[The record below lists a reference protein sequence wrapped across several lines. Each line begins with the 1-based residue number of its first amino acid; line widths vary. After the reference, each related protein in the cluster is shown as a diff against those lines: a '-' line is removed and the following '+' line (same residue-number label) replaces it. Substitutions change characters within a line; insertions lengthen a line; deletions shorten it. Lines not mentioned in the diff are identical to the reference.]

1 MTEYFSVALSN
12 PISGL
17 IENRSDS
24 SRKYSRKKRKR
35 KLISLLLSQRSDA
48 WKTCYFVWNDYFHS
62 EEWGWPWIFRKES
75 LPSVSNIFYGFNH
88 HVTVINR
95 DGGAVRFSY
104 FESKQAIESNVMD
117 SCACACASHA
127 YIVYTYTHLCIHTYM
142 CVLLQS
148 IARGIKRW
156 YSLAAFS
163 LFQRRLLHRHAL
175 VDITF
180 L

>member
-1 MTEYFSVALSN
+1 
-12 PISGL
+12 
-17 IENRSDS
+17 
-24 SRKYSRKKRKR
+24 
-35 KLISLLLSQRSDA
+35 
-48 WKTCYFVWNDYFHS
+48 
-62 EEWGWPWIFRKES
+62 
-75 LPSVSNIFYGFNH
+75 
-88 HVTVINR
+88 
-95 DGGAVRFSY
+95 
-104 FESKQAIESNVMD
+104 MD

-127 YIVYTYTHLCIHTYM
+127 YIRVSVRARTLYIYA
-142 CVLLQS
+142 LLQS